1 MKILVL
7 GAGIAGCSIVHQLM
21 ACNQGLE
28 VLLIEQRT
36 GPAQETSGHRLA
48 MAHPQI
54 AMKKT
59 KLQQFTQLGNRLAFQ
74 EWAYAQ
80 KQEGVFQPMTD
91 MEWRSEASI
100 LEQFDKIGITPREAI
115 SFDCHEAESQ
125 TGIHRPG
132 IWFKEGAVY
141 DLPAIC
147 KRALSQLP
155 TEHCLWGQKVG
166 AILQSKGQ
174 WQVLNARREV
184 ITQAPIL
191 ILANGLGVQSLLG
204 SIGISLPMRA
214 VRGQLSRFLIQK
226 DSYIAPK
233 LPRTALRG
241 NGYCL
246 PGRLLNT
253 EQFTWEIGS
262 SYDEDSRDTGYWQ
275 SSDEG
280 NRLKGLDLIGVDLAH
295 QAELSSYESF
305 VGVRSA
311 SKDRLPLIGPILNE
325 DGLFIATGYGSRGVI
340 WSALGSRLIF
350 AYVAAFL
357 ADEARL
363 RTGFLAGASPEL
375 ESELASSVSPVRF
388 FAGALAKRTSNSKP
402 ILPVS

>member
-1 MKILVL
+1 
-7 GAGIAGCSIVHQLM
+7 
-21 ACNQGLE
+21 
-28 VLLIEQRT
+28 
-36 GPAQETSGHRLA
+36 

-80 KQEGVFQPMTD
+80 KYAGVFQPMTD
-91 MEWRSEASI
+91 MEWRSEAYI
-100 LEQFDKIGITPREAI
+100 LEQLDKIGITPREAI
-115 SFDCHEAESQ
+115 SFDYHEAEGL

-155 TEHCLWGQKVG
+155 TEHCLWDQKVG

-246 PGRLLNT
+246 PGTLLNT

-357 ADEARL
+357 ADEVRL

-375 ESELASSVSPVRF
+375 ESELASSVSPARF
-388 FAGALAKRTSNSKP
+388 LAGALATRTSNSKP